1 MKTSVRPDWAAR
13 SLVPAI
19 VARLSQ
25 AASRLGLVA
34 AITLLVGL
42 LPSAHAQ
49 SSTGSIRGRVDSAVT
64 SSSLNNVRVSIVGS
78 TLTTLTDEGGFY
90 QLSGVPAGI
99 AQVRFVFTG
108 LEEQIVSVTVPAGG
122 AAEQD
127 VQLKP
132 RASGPGG
139 EGGEVVSLNAFVVDS
154 SRETNA
160 SAIAVNEQRIAGN
173 IKSVVSADEFGTIV
187 DRNPGELLQYLPGI
201 DVEYFANNIT
211 GVSVRGLGSNN
222 TEINFDGMPTAS
234 MNAEGVGRGLE
245 VQYASVADIAR
256 VEIRKLPLPEDS
268 SNALGGAINM
278 VRRSAFEYAKRRIS
292 YRALFQSDGERFTFD
307 PMDGPKDREVTRWR
321 PNWEVSW
328 TEPLSRNLGFSFVVG
343 QNDTVVNTHWSLPRW
358 NMGTAANNELAEAAI
373 AAGAPLPTIPSIYN
387 PAIQNPLNHN
397 APLQQ
402 GKDYASLRVDWRPIP
417 ELTLGWSLSGTRGWK
432 EVADDIRYEW
442 NAAATG
448 SGNVSRYN
456 DPTTSLGRVGGG
468 RIWHNSPLWRD
479 IDNPT
484 VSTVFTSKW
493 QKDGWTATANVGW
506 SESQYSYKDMENG
519 FFNSTTVSGVT
530 GLNNINETGVGVNTA
545 NPISL
550 TLDFRDV
557 DYYGPKTIQAWT
569 TATGAAS
576 TNIADYSVPVD
587 WWSND
592 VIRIGGARSRPGD
605 SKEIVTSFKGY
616 LKKDFRL
623 RHPLSLQLGLDWS
636 ERYRNR
642 RYDSLAWQF
651 VGADGVPNTADDTA
665 RLIAAESLPARP
677 DSEYGYPAIERISM
691 SKLYDLYVA
700 NPSWFR
706 FDEERSAR
714 LTLTQNAAYDLTETV
729 TAPYL
734 QFDTQRFNGRLRLTG
749 GVRYEKSE
757 ATARGLLT
765 DNSAAYMRYADG
777 TPVFSGDRDAN
788 GALTVTNLGTSTAV
802 NYQLSSPGVVAA
814 TRSGSPV
821 FTREIQLAGN
831 ALRAAGRTTDTNT
844 NLGRGTLAHT
854 NAVYKAKGARGSGEN
869 DNFFPSLHATY
880 NFSDNLVLQVGYAK
894 TQAKLNFQEV
904 IIPGSTI
911 TDELITS
918 GIGEGALGRVTVNN
932 PNLTPWTGDNYDIRL
947 TYYTNSGGLIAVG
960 AFTKQIK
967 NFQVQLDTEPMTAE
981 DVAQYAALLPDANLG
996 PDQIGYTLRT
1006 QFNEGEAQ
1014 LDGVELEARQNLG
1027 VILPEWGRGFQISG
1041 NLTYANRKGPR
1052 SNELGADR
1060 AWSGTANLMYNRGRF
1075 MGRIGYRM
1083 NGLQIENPT
1092 ITSNGKTGQQV
1103 RDVQHLV
1110 NLNLEYKVNRWARL
1124 FVSGS
1129 NLFNGLRI
1137 TEQRYDER
1145 PDYASLATSN
1155 SLGRT
1160 LTAGITG
1167 EF

>member
-1 MKTSVRPDWAAR
+1 MNTPVRSGLAAL
-13 SLVPAI
+13 SLKPAPY
-19 VARLSQ
+19 VRLLRR
-25 AASRLGLVA
+25 AAHFGLIA
-34 AITLLVGL
+34 ALTLLSSLAPTVY
-42 LPSAHAQ
+42 AQ
-49 SSTGSIRGRVDSAVT
+49 TGTGTVRGRVDSAVT

-90 QLSGVPAGI
+90 QLSGVPAGP

-108 LEEQIVSVTVPAGG
+108 LEEQIVSVTITAGG
-122 AAEQD
+122 SVEQD
-127 VQLKP
+127 VQLRP
-132 RASGPGG
+132 RSAGTGG
-139 EGGEVVSLNAFVVDS
+139 EPADVVKLGAYVVDS
-154 SRETNA
+154 TRETNA
-160 SAIAVNEQRIAGN
+160 STIAVNEQRIAGN

-222 TEINFDGMPTAS
+222 TEINFDGMPVAS
-234 MNAEGVGRGLE
+234 MNAEGVGRGME

-278 VRRSAFEYAKRRIS
+278 VRRSAFEYNKRRIS
-292 YRALFQSDGERFTFD
+292 YRALFQSDGERLTLD

-343 QNDTVVNTHWSLPRW
+343 QNDTVVNTHWALPRW
-358 NMGTAANNELAEAAI
+358 NLGSAANNTLAEEAI
-373 AAGAPLPTIPSIYN
+373 AAGQPLPNIPSIYN

-402 GKDYASLRVDWRPIP
+402 GKDYASLRVDWRPVP

-484 VSTVFTSKW
+484 ISTVFNSIWK
-493 QKDGWTATANVGW
+493 KDGWTIAGNIGW
-506 SESQYSYKDMENG
+506 SESRYSYKDTENG

-530 GLNNINETGVGVNTA
+530 GLTNINETGVGINTA
-545 NPISL
+545 NPLSL
-550 TLDFRDV
+550 TIDFHDV
-557 DYYGPKTIQAWT
+557 DYYGPKTIKAWT

-576 TNIADYSVPVD
+576 ANMADYNVPVE
-587 WWSND
+587 WWKND
-592 VIRIGGARSRPGD
+592 VIRIGGARSRPGN
-605 SKEIVTSFKGY
+605 SNEIVTSFKGHI
-616 LKKDFRL
+616 KKDFRTKD
-623 RHPLSLQLGLDWS
+623 PLSLQLGLDWS
-636 ERYRNR
+636 ERFRNR

-651 VGADGVPNTADDTA
+651 VGADGIPNTADDSA
-665 RLIAAESLPARP
+665 SLIAAENLPARP
-677 DSEYGYPAIERISM
+677 DSEYGFPAIERISM
-691 SKLYDLYVA
+691 SKLYDLYVR

-714 LTLTQNAAYDLTETV
+714 LSLTQNAAYDMTETV
-729 TAPYL
+729 AAPYL

-749 GVRYEKSE
+749 GVRYERSK
-757 ATARGLLT
+757 ADARGLLT

-788 GALTVTNLGTSTAV
+788 GNLTVTNLGSSTSV
-802 NYQLSSPGVVAA
+802 NYQLSSPNIVAA
-814 TRSGSPV
+814 TRAGSPV

-854 NAVYKAKGARGSGEN
+854 NAVYKEKGARGSGMN

-894 TQAKLNFQEV
+894 TQAKLNFQTV

-918 GIGEGALGRVTVNN
+918 GPGEGALGRVTVNN

-947 TYYTNSGGLIAVG
+947 TYYTDSGGLIALG
-960 AFTKQIK
+960 AFTKDIK
-967 NFQVQLDTEPMTAE
+967 NFQVQIDTEPMTAE
-981 DVAQYAALLPDANLG
+981 DVAAYAALLPDANIG

-1006 QFNEGEAQ
+1006 QFNEGTAQ

-1027 VILPEWGRGFQISG
+1027 TILPSWARGFTISG
-1041 NLTYANRKGPR
+1041 NVTYANRKGPR
-1052 SNELGADR
+1052 SNELGVDR
-1060 AWSGTANLMYNRGRF
+1060 AWSGTTNLIYNRGKF

-1103 RDVQHLV
+1103 REAQHLV
-1110 NLNLEYKVNRWARL
+1110 NLNLEYSINRWARV

-1145 PDYASLATSN
+1145 PGYASLATSN

-1160 LTAGITG
+1160 FTAGITG
-1167 EF
+1167 NF